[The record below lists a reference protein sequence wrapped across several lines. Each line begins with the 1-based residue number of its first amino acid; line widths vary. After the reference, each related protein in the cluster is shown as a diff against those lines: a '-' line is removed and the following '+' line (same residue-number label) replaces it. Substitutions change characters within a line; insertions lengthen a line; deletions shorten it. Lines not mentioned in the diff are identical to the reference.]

1 MSFLRRN
8 AVHFVMGA
16 IFIVAAVVG
25 LYLWDDEALP
35 IWLSGAIAYCF

>member
-8 AVHFVMGA
+8 ALHVAMAALFLVVA
-16 IFIVAAVVG
+16 IIG
-25 LYLWDDEALP
+25 LWLWDDEALP